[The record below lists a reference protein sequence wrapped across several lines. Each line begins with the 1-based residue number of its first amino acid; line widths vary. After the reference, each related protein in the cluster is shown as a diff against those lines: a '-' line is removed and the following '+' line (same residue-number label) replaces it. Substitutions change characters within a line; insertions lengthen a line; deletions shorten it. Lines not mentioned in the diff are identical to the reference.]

1 MMSKKKKY
9 AIMAAVVA
17 VDLLVIFI
25 VKDWKNLREGR
36 IFPPPPPPLYRIPSR
51 AWVEPRA
58 VEIENHLNNRSID
71 FICKRYDANAEEFF
85 RRGVTN
91 WINEELEERFR
102 ERIRASLTGVTH
114 GEIIGYE
121 TAYYPSQRN
130 TIIVYDLT
138 YEDGHEMYGYAE
150 LFKDQEGGIGVAGFG
165 VGDPI
170 DLKKEIN
177 FQPK

>member
-36 IFPPPPPPLYRIPSR
+36 IFPPPLYRLPSPS
-51 AWVEPRA
+51 WVAGRSG
-58 VEIENHLNNRSID
+58 EITRHLDAGDIE
-71 FICKRYDANAEEFF
+71 FICKRYDANAQEFF
-85 RRGVTN
+85 RDGVTN

-130 TIIVYDLT
+130 TIIVYNLT

-150 LFKDQEGGIGVAGFG
+150 LFKDQEGGIGVASFG

>member
-51 AWVEPRA
+51 AWVESRA
-58 VEIENHLNNRSID
+58 VEIENHLNNGSID

-85 RRGVTN
+85 RDGVTN

-102 ERIRASLTGVTH
+102 ERIRASLAGVIH
-114 GEIIGYE
+114 GEVVGYK
-121 TAYYPSQRN
+121 TIHYLSMRN
-130 TIIVYDLT
+130 TVINYDLF
-138 YEDGHEMYGYAE
+138 YEDGSQRCATVE
-150 LFKDQEGGIGVAGFG
+150 LFKNQEGGIGVAGFS
-165 VGDPI
+165 VYEPI
-170 DLKKEIN
+170 EPKKEKN
-177 FQPK
+177 EQ